1 MFFTQLKKLAGLFW
15 FIFSLSAVDA
25 RADETSSLNIHGFG
39 TLGLARSSSSD
50 VGFVRNLSQP
60 KGIQDGE
67 WSGRID
73 TILGVQAHWQ
83 ITSDL
88 TAVGQVVSRYK
99 YDDTRDPTA
108 DLAFVKWVPDDRL
121 SLRAGRIGSDVM
133 MLADSRLVGYSYL
146 TVRPSVDF
154 FGSLFFSSFDGG
166 DASLTLPLGGGLIRS
181 KVFAGKIHEKAPGAP
196 GLWDTS
202 GSFLYGAVVD
212 YFSGPWQFRISSSNI
227 QYSNDLNFKFLTD
240 NLYDLSDLT
249 GISSAR
255 SAADA
260 IATKDT
266 NSHYYSLGSVYDQ
279 GPLHIEIAVI
289 RICQE
294 TATFQDSESGYLLAG
309 YRINTITPYIGISRW
324 TTIKEDGTTGLP
336 DELALSGDTLDLR
349 PLNEAYQTIL
359 NASSANQTTTTLGVR
374 WDVRPQIALKAQWDS
389 IHADEKSRFPYTNAR
404 YTDWNGRTDVISLSM
419 DFIF

>member
-1 MFFTQLKKLAGLFW
+1 MFFTQLNKLAGLFW

-67 WSGRID
+67 WSARLD
-73 TILGVQAHWQ
+73 TILGIQAHWQ

-99 YDDTRDPTA
+99 YDDTRDPTV

-227 QYSNDLNFKFLTD
+227 RYSSNLNFKVLTD
-240 NLYDLSDLT
+240 NLYAVSDAT
-249 GISSAR
+249 GITDAR
-255 SAADA
+255 YAADA

-266 NSHYYSLGSVYDQ
+266 NSHYYSLGAVYDQ
-279 GPLHIEIAVI
+279 GPVHIEAAAIK
-289 RICQE
+289 ICQE
-294 TATFQDSESGYLLAG
+294 TATFQDSRSGYLLAG
-309 YRINTITPYIGISRW
+309 YRINAATPYIGISRW
-324 TTIKEDGTTGLP
+324 TTDDENRVTGLP
-336 DELALSGDTLDLR
+336 SEIALPSGTLDFR
-349 PLNEAYQTIL
+349 PLNEGYQSIMR
-359 NASSANQTTTTLGVR
+359 ASWANQTTTTLGVR

-389 IHADEKSRFPYTNAR
+389 VHADEDSRFPYTNAR
-404 YTDWNGRTDVISLSM
+404 DTDWNGRTDVISLSM

>member
-1 MFFTQLKKLAGLFW
+1 
-15 FIFSLSAVDA
+15 
-25 RADETSSLNIHGFG
+25 
-39 TLGLARSSSSD
+39 
-50 VGFVRNLSQP
+50 
-60 KGIQDGE
+60 
-67 WSGRID
+67 
-73 TILGVQAHWQ
+73 
-83 ITSDL
+83 
-88 TAVGQVVSRYK
+88 
-99 YDDTRDPTA
+99 
-108 DLAFVKWVPDDRL
+108 
-121 SLRAGRIGSDVM
+121 
-133 MLADSRLVGYSYL
+133 L

-266 NSHYYSLGSVYDQ
+266 N
-279 GPLHIEIAVI
+279 
-289 RICQE
+289 
-294 TATFQDSESGYLLAG
+294 
-309 YRINTITPYIGISRW
+309 
-324 TTIKEDGTTGLP
+324 
-336 DELALSGDTLDLR
+336 
-349 PLNEAYQTIL
+349 
-359 NASSANQTTTTLGVR
+359 
-374 WDVRPQIALKAQWDS
+374 
-389 IHADEKSRFPYTNAR
+389 
-404 YTDWNGRTDVISLSM
+404 
-419 DFIF
+419 